1 MGGRNSIVTHVG
13 AQKQWSA
20 GWVFLPG
27 NPDEGKAGEL
37 EVPIVLP
44 MFHQIKRG
52 QANIERNAV
61 LKSISSEGVRQH
73 KTNSRDSRL
82 GLD

>member
-1 MGGRNSIVTHVG
+1 MVTHVG

-20 GWVFLPG
+20 GWVFLQG
-27 NPDEGKAGEL
+27 NPDEGRAGEL

-44 MFHQIKRG
+44 MAHQMKRG
-52 QANIERNAV
+52 QANIERNVVA
-61 LKSISSEGVRQH
+61 KSISFEDVGEY
-73 KTNSRDSRL
+73 KTNSPDRRL